1 MALRKLQDLVDIARS
16 KGRRRLVVA
25 VAQDEYLMDALGYA
39 AKNGFVDPILVG
51 DKYEIARKAEITNFD
66 LKGIEIIHE
75 TDTTEV
81 CQIAARLVKRGEA
94 EIVVKGLVKTST
106 VLKAML
112 ERENRVSENTLFS
125 HFAFF
130 ESPYYHKLLGLTD
143 AAVNI
148 APTLDEKVQMIRNA
162 VDIYHRLG
170 IMNPKVGILAAIEVV
185 NERIESTV
193 HAAALK
199 QLNLEGKIT
208 GCTID
213 GPFAL
218 DNAVSTFAA
227 KYKGIDSSVA
237 GDADLLVTPE
247 LNSGNILYKSLNFL
261 GGAISAAI
269 ITGAGVPVVL
279 TSRSDSDKSKFFSI
293 AFAVAML

>member
-75 TDTTEV
+75 TDTTEA
-81 CQIAARLVKRGEA
+81 CQISARLVKRGEA
-94 EIVVKGLVKTST
+94 EIIVKGLVKTST

-112 ERENRVSENTLFS
+112 ERENRESENTLFS
-125 HFAFF
+125 HFALF

-148 APTLDEKVQMIRNA
+148 APTLDEKVRMIRNA
-162 VDIYHRLG
+162 VEIYHRLG
-170 IMNPKVGILAAIEVV
+170 IPNPKVGVLAAIEVV
-185 NERIESTV
+185 NEKIESTV
-193 HAAALK
+193 HAVALK

>member
-1 MALRKLQDLVDIARS
+1 MALRKLQDLADIARS

-39 AKNGFVDPILVG
+39 AKNDFVDPVLVG

-75 TDTTEV
+75 TDTTV
-81 CQIAARLVKRGEA
+81 ACQIAARLIKKGEA
-94 EIVVKGLVKTST
+94 EIIVKGLVKTST
-106 VLKAML
+106 LVKALL
-112 ERENRVSENTLFS
+112 EKENRVSENTLLS

-148 APTLDEKVQMIRNA
+148 APGLDEKVQMIRNA

-170 IMNPKVGILAAIEVV
+170 IPNPKVGILAAIEVV

-199 QLNLEGKIT
+199 QLNIEGKIT

-227 KYKGIDSSVA
+227 KYKGIDSAVA